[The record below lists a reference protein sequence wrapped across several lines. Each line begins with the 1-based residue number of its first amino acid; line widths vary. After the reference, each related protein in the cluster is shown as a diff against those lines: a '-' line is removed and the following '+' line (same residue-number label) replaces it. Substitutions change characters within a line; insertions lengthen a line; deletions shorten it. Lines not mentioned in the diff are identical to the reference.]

1 MRQIE
6 IVCLIGPALLAGVV
20 AARAADCGCGHVS
33 CTGSACCPECVPA
46 CKATWDEVKTKKP
59 KYSMKCEYACV
70 RGRDSWHAPP
80 PECRCSPPCG
90 DIIVKK
96 RLYKTDG
103 PEKVERVPK
112 YEVDMVPA
120 ESCGCSSCRDG
131 SRLCWWNPVSWV
143 SCLLG
148 SSLLDR

>member
-1 MRQIE
+1 MRWILAATLTG
-6 IVCLIGPALLAGVV
+6 IVLLAGMQPGT
-20 AARAADCGCGHVS
+20 AADCGCGHVS
-33 CTGSACCPECVPA
+33 CTGAASCPECVPA
-46 CKATWDEVKTKKP
+46 CKATWDEAKTKKP

-112 YEVDMVPA
+112 YEVEMVPA
-120 ESCGCSSCRDG
+120 EPCHCAACSGG
-131 SRLCWWNPVSWV
+131 SPLCWWNPVSWV

-148 SSLLDR
+148 R

>member
-1 MRQIE
+1 MQRIRTA
-6 IVCLIGPALLAGVV
+6 ILAGIVFL
-20 AARAADCGCGHVS
+20 AGMPLGDAADRSCGHVS
-33 CTGSACCPECVPA
+33 CTGSGDCPECGPT
-46 CKATWDEVKTKKP
+46 CRATWDEATTKKP
-59 KYSMKCEYACV
+59 KYSMKCEYFCV

-80 PECRCSPPCG
+80 PECRSSPPCG

-112 YEVDMVPA
+112 YEVEMVPA
-120 ESCGCSSCRDG
+120 ETCHCEACSCG

-148 SSLLDR
+148 R